1 MVKKVID
8 SRIHTLIKNN
18 VQTKHRSFFVI
29 VGDKG
34 KDQVVNLH
42 WLLSQAQV
50 TARPSVLWCY
60 KKDLGFSSHRKKRE
74 AKIKRDVKRGV
85 REINEED
92 PFELFISVTNIR
104 YTYYKETQKIL
115 GNTYGMCVLQDFEA
129 LTPNLLAR
137 TIETVEGGGVI
148 VLLLKSMSSL
158 KQLYTMTMDVHS
170 RYRTESHDDV
180 VARFNERFILS
191 LGSCPS
197 CLVVDDELN
206 VLPISL
212 GKNVK
217 PLTIKT
223 GDEALT
229 DAQKDLIKIK
239 DSVQD
244 QQPMGAL
251 VGTARTKDQAIAVM
265 KFIEAI
271 AEKTLRS
278 TVTLTASRGRGK
290 SAALG
295 IAMASA
301 VAYGYSNIFVTSP
314 SPENLKTLFE
324 FVFKGFDALGYE
336 EHMDYDIVQSTN
348 PEFNN
353 AIVRV
358 NVFKRDHRQT
368 IQYIQ
373 PQDAHT
379 LGQAELVVIDE
390 AAAIP
395 LPLVKALLGPYLVFM
410 ASTINGYEGTGRS
423 LSLKL
428 IQQLREQSRG
438 FVGKEANAAEMAKN
452 KATGVATGARTLR
465 EIELKEPIR
474 YAPEDPTEKWLN
486 KLLCLDATVVQK
498 NISGCPHPNE
508 CQLFYVNRDTL
519 FSYHPVSETFLQR
532 MMALYVASHY
542 KNTPND
548 LQLLS
553 DAPSHHLFVL
563 LPPVKEGDN
572 SLPDPLCVLQV
583 CLEGEISKQT
593 VLNSLSRGVRAS
605 GDLIPWLISQQ
616 FQDDDFASLS
626 GARVVRIATH
636 PDYTKM
642 GYGSR
647 ALELLS
653 QFYEGEFSM
662 LSENDDEDE
671 KPEYSM
677 ARVDDSELE
686 GATLMTDEIK
696 VRDPKKMPPLLLKLS
711 EKKAEKLHW
720 LGVSFGLTGPLHK
733 FWKRAGYVPVYLR
746 QTQNDLTGEHTC
758 VMLRTLQSSRV
769 QTQCDPMWLSAFSK
783 DFHHRFQN
791 LLSFQFRSFPSVLA
805 LSILESTQAG
815 QQDKK
820 NGLEEEA
827 EEDDKK
833 KKKEKEIEAI
843 TTTMA
848 VVKRLREGHVSR
860 ELVDTLFSAYDLK
873 RLESYANQ
881 MLDYHVI
888 LDLVPSIASIWF
900 DGKVDDFKLTGIQAT
915 MLLALGLQRKTI
927 DDVEK
932 ELSLSASQLLAF
944 FIKMIRK
951 FSTTFNEARTRG
963 YSEEIAS
970 SSSAGSKASTT
981 TVAKKENKMK
991 RDVTKEDQWD
1001 PNTDNLDDE
1010 LGREGKERLRELQRA
1025 SLGDVEKLYSIA
1037 NDSSVDWTMAEAQ
1050 VGKKGN
1056 STVVSVKNPE
1066 SSKKRNLVAG
1076 GTAKDLMEKEAKEFQ
1091 RGKASRRG
1099 DNKAKKRKL

>member
-8 SRIHTLIKNN
+8 SRIHTLIKNG
-18 VQTKHRSFFVI
+18 VQSKHRTFFVL

-137 TIETVEGGGVI
+137 TIETVEGGGII

-217 PLTIKT
+217 PLPIKT
-223 GDEALT
+223 GEEALT
-229 DAQKDLIKIK
+229 DEQRDLIKIK
-239 DSVQD
+239 ESVQD

-358 NVFKRDHRQT
+358 NIFKRDHRQT

-395 LPLVKALLGPYLVFM
+395 LPLVKALLGPYL
-410 ASTINGYEGTGRS
+410 E
-423 LSLKL
+423 
-428 IQQLREQSRG
+428 
-438 FVGKEANAAEMAKN
+438 
-452 KATGVATGARTLR
+452 
-465 EIELKEPIR
+465 
-474 YAPEDPTEKWLN
+474 
-486 KLLCLDATVVQK
+486 
-498 NISGCPHPNE
+498 
-508 CQLFYVNRDTL
+508 
-519 FSYHPVSETFLQR
+519 
-532 MMALYVASHY
+532 
-542 KNTPND
+542 ND
-548 LQLLS
+548 R
-553 DAPSHHLFVL
+553 
-563 LPPVKEGDN
+563 

-636 PDYTKM
+636 PDYVKM

-647 ALELLS
+647 ALDLLS
-653 QFYEGEFSM
+653 QFYEGQFSM
-662 LSENDDEDE
+662 LSEDDNE
-671 KPEYSM
+671 KPEYNM
-677 ARVDDSELE
+677 TRVDDSELE
-686 GATLMTDEIK
+686 DATLMTDDIK
-696 VRDPKKMPPLLLKLS
+696 IRDPKKMPPLLLKLS

-720 LGVSFGLTGPLHK
+720 LGVSYGLTAPLHK
-733 FWKRAGYVPVYLR
+733 FWSKAGYVPVYLR
-746 QTQNDLTGEHTC
+746 QTPNDLTGEHTC
-758 VMLRTLQSSRV
+758 VMLRTLESSRG
-769 QTQCDPMWLSAFSK
+769 QTQCDPMWLSSFSK
-783 DFHHRFQN
+783 DFHHRFQS
-791 LLSFQFRSFPSVLA
+791 LLSFQFRTFPSTLA
-805 LSILESTQAG
+805 LAILESARAG
-815 QQDKK
+815 KQIA
-820 NGLEEEA
+820 EA
-827 EEDDKK
+827 EEDQEDGGSNISTALVKK
-833 KKKEKEIEAI
+833 
-843 TTTMA
+843 
-848 VVKRLREGHVSR
+848 LREGKVSR

-881 MLDYHVI
+881 LLDYHVI
-888 LDLVPSIASIWF
+888 LDLLPQIASIWF
-900 DGKVDDFKLTGIQAT
+900 DGKVDDPSFKLTSIQAAL
-915 MLLALGLQRKTI
+915 LLALGLQRKSI
-927 DDVEK
+927 DDLEK
-932 ELSLSASQLLAF
+932 EIGLSASQLLAF

-951 FSTTFNEARTRG
+951 FSDLFKEQKTRA
-963 YSEEIAS
+963 YTEEIDSNRAAISAKVNGKKNAKEGAS
-970 SSSAGSKASTT
+970 
-981 TVAKKENKMK
+981 KMK
-991 RDVTKEDQWD
+991 RDVTKDEQWD

-1010 LGREGKERLRELQRA
+1010 LGKEGRERLRELQKA
-1025 SLGDVEKLYSIA
+1025 SLGDVEKMYAIA
-1037 NDSSVDWTMAEAQ
+1037 NEESMDWAQ
-1050 VGKKGN
+1050 AQAQIDKKGK

-1066 SSKKRNLVAG
+1066 STKKRNLVMG
-1076 GTAKDLMEKEAKEFQ
+1076 GTANEVLAQEAKDFV
-1091 RGKASRRG
+1091 RGKASRREG
-1099 DNKAKKRKL
+1099 KTAKRQKK

>member
-1 MVKKVID
+1 MVKKAID
-8 SRIHTLIKNN
+8 SRIHTLIKNG
-18 VQTKHRSFFVI
+18 VQSKHRTFFVI

-34 KDQVVNLH
+34 RDQVVNLH

-60 KKDLGFSSHRKKRE
+60 KKELGFSSHRKKRE
-74 AKIKRDVKRGV
+74 AKIKRDIKRGI
-85 REINEED
+85 REVNDED

-137 TIETVEGGGVI
+137 TIETVEGGGIV
-148 VLLLKSMSSL
+148 VLLLKTMSSL

-170 RYRTESHDDV
+170 RYRTESHHDV

-191 LGSCPS
+191 LGGCPS

-217 PLTIKT
+217 PLPIKT
-223 GDEALT
+223 GDDALT
-229 DAQKDLIKIK
+229 PQQRDLRALKET
-239 DSVQD
+239 VQD

-251 VGTARTKDQAIAVM
+251 VGVAKTLDQAKAVM
-265 KFIEAI
+265 TFIEAI

-348 PEFNN
+348 PAFNN

-358 NVFKRDHRQT
+358 NIFKRDHRQT

-373 PQDAHT
+373 PQDSHT
-379 LGQAELVVIDE
+379 LSQAELVVIDE

-395 LPLVKALLGPYLVFM
+395 LPLVKNLLGPYLVFM
-410 ASTINGYEGTGRS
+410 ASTINGYEGF
-423 LSLKL
+423 
-428 IQQLREQSRG
+428 I
-438 FVGKEANAAEMAKN
+438 GKEANAAEQAKM
-452 KATGVATGARTLR
+452 KATGVTMGTRTLR
-465 EIELKEPIR
+465 EITLEEPIR
-474 YAPEDPTEKWLN
+474 YAPEDPVEKWLN
-486 KLLCLDATVVQK
+486 KLLCLDASIVSK
-498 NISGCPHPNE
+498 NIHGFPSPKD

-563 LPPVKEGDN
+563 LPPINEGDKG
-572 SLPDPLCVLQV
+572 LPDPLVVLQV

-593 VLNSLSRGVRAS
+593 VLNSLSRGVRAA

-626 GARVVRIATH
+626 GARIVRIATH
-636 PDYTKM
+636 PDYSGK

-647 ALELLS
+647 ALELLA

-662 LSENDDEDE
+662 LSENDDDDDKKDE
-671 KPEYSM
+671 YAM
-677 ARVDDSELE
+677 VRVDDGELE
-686 GATLMTDEIK
+686 NANLLTDEIK

-711 EKKAEKLHW
+711 EKKAERLHW
-720 LGVSFGLTGPLHK
+720 LGVSYGLTAELHK
-733 FWKRAGYVPVYLR
+733 FWKKAGYVPVYLR
-746 QTQNDLTGEHTC
+746 QTANELTGEHSC
-758 VMLRTLQSSRV
+758 VMMKTLTSS
-769 QTQCDPMWLSAFSK
+769 QYQQQCDPEWLSAFAF
-783 DFHHRFQN
+783 DFRRRFRK
-791 LLSFQFRSFPSVLA
+791 LLPFQFRSFPALLA
-805 LSILESTQAG
+805 LSILDSTQIGQSYAG
-815 QQDKK
+815 VPEQMERRLTK
-820 NGLEEEA
+820 
-827 EEDDKK
+827 
-833 KKKEKEIEAI
+833 
-843 TTTMA
+843 A
-848 VVKRLREGHVSR
+848 VLDRTFLPH
-860 ELVDTLFSAYDLK
+860 DLK
-873 RLESYANQ
+873 RLEGYANQ
-881 MLDYHVI
+881 MVDYHVI
-888 LDLVPSIASIWF
+888 LDLLPELAGMWF
-900 DGKVDDFKLTGIQAT
+900 DGKVDEFKLTGVQAT
-915 MLLALGLQRKTI
+915 LLVALGLQCKTV
-927 DDVEK
+927 DELEK
-932 ELSLSASQLLAF
+932 ELGIPVSQLLAL
-944 FIKMIRK
+944 FIKLIRK
-951 FSTTFNEARTRG
+951 FSSHFTEVKTKAYEQAA
-963 YSEEIAS
+963 EEEKKQKEVPKLAHELENG
-970 SSSAGSKASTT
+970 APSKKQKRN
-981 TVAKKENKMK
+981 VEKE
-991 RDVTKEDQWD
+991 EEWD
-1001 PNTDNLDDE
+1001 PVEDDLESE
-1010 LGREGKERLRELQRA
+1010 LSKEGRERLRELQKA
-1025 SLGDVEKLYSIA
+1025 ALGDVEKMYAIA
-1037 NDSSVDWTMAEAQ
+1037 DDSSVDWEAAKQQ
-1050 VGKKGN
+1050 VAKAGN
-1056 STVVSVKNPE
+1056 STVVSVKNPD
-1066 SSKKRNLVAG
+1066 STKKRHLKAG
-1076 GTAKDLMEKEAKEFQ
+1076 GTVKEVLEKEAKEFV
-1091 RGKASRRG
+1091 RGKASRREG
-1099 DNKAKKRKL
+1099 NASKKRKI

>member
-8 SRIHTLIKNN
+8 SRIHTLIKNG
-18 VQTKHRSFFVI
+18 VQSKHRTFFVI

-60 KKDLGFSSHRKKRE
+60 KKELGFSSHRKKRE
-74 AKIKRDVKRGV
+74 AKIKRDVKRGI
-85 REINEED
+85 REVNEED

-129 LTPNLLAR
+129 LTPNMLAR
-137 TIETVEGGGVI
+137 TIETVEGGGII

-180 VARFNERFILS
+180 TARFNERFILS
-191 LGSCPS
+191 LGSCSS

-217 PLTIKT
+217 PLPVKT
-223 GDEALT
+223 GEEALT
-229 DAQKDLIKIK
+229 DAQRDLVKIK
-239 DSVQD
+239 ESVQD

-271 AEKTLRS
+271 SEKTLRS

-301 VAYGYSNIFVTSP
+301 IAYGYSNIFVTSP

-348 PEFNN
+348 PAFNN

-395 LPLVKALLGPYLVFM
+395 LSLVKNLLGPYLVFM

-438 FVGKEANAAEMAKN
+438 FVGKEANATEMAKN
-452 KATGVATGARTLR
+452 KATGMVGGARTLR

-486 KLLCLDATVVQK
+486 KLLCLDATVIQK
-498 NISGCPHPNE
+498 NISGCPAKDE

-563 LPPVKEGDN
+563 LPPIKEGDR

-642 GYGSR
+642 GYGTR

-653 QFYEGEFSM
+653 QFYEGQFSM
-662 LSENDDEDE
+662 LSEDD
-671 KPEYSM
+671 KPEHTMS
-677 ARVDDSELE
+677 RVNDSELE
-686 GATLMTDEIK
+686 GATLMTDDIK
-696 VRDPKKMPPLLLKLS
+696 IRDPKKMPPLLLKLS
-711 EKKAEKLHW
+711 EKKVEKLHW
-720 LGVSFGLTGPLHK
+720 LGVSYGLTAPLHK
-733 FWKRAGYVPVYLR
+733 FWSKAGYVPVYLR
-746 QTQNDLTGEHTC
+746 QTTNELTGEHTC
-758 VMLRTLQSSRV
+758 VMLKTLESSQV
-769 QTQCDPMWLSAFSK
+769 QTQCDPMWLTSFAK
-783 DFHHRFQN
+783 DFQHRFQN
-791 LLSFQFRSFPSVLA
+791 LLSFQFRSFPARMA
-805 LSILESTQAG
+805 LSIIESAKTAAAG
-815 QQDKK
+815 QDGEKK
-820 NGLEEEA
+820 DD
-827 EEDDKK
+827 EDQGEMTASMRLVKK
-833 KKKEKEIEAI
+833 
-843 TTTMA
+843 M
-848 VVKRLREGHVSR
+848 REGQISR
-860 ELVDTLFSAYDLK
+860 ETVDLMFSAYDLK
-873 RLESYANQ
+873 RLESYSNQ
-881 MLDYHVI
+881 LLDYHVI
-888 LDLVPSIASIWF
+888 LDLVPPVANLWF
-900 DGKVDDFKLTGIQAT
+900 EDRIQRADFKLTAVQAT
-915 MLLALGLQRKTI
+915 LLLALGLQHKTI
-927 DDVEK
+927 DDLEK
-932 ELSLSASQLLAF
+932 ELELSSSQLLAL
-944 FIKMIRK
+944 FIKMARK
-951 FSTTFNEARTRG
+951 FSDMFKELKTQG
-963 YSEEIAS
+963 YTEDIKDDAAAT
-970 SSSAGSKASTT
+970 SAKVSKAAASTKT
-981 TVAKKENKMK
+981 NKMK
-991 RDVTKEDQWD
+991 RDITRDEQWD
-1001 PNTDNLDDE
+1001 PNTEDLDDE
-1010 LGREGKERLRELQRA
+1010 LGREGRERLRELQRA
-1025 SLGDVEKLYSIA
+1025 SLGDVEKMYSISK
-1037 NDSSVDWTMAEAQ
+1037 DDSVDWSQAESQ
-1050 VGKKGN
+1050 VNKKGT
-1056 STVVSVKNPE
+1056 SSVVSVRNPE

-1076 GTAKDLMEKEAKEFQ
+1076 GTVDGLISQEAKDVAKL
-1091 RGKASRRG
+1091 KATKRSDKRR
-1099 DNKAKKRKL
+1099 KI

>member
-8 SRIHTLIKNN
+8 SRIHTLIKNG
-18 VQTKHRSFFVI
+18 VQSKHRTFFVI

-85 REINEED
+85 REVNEED

-129 LTPNLLAR
+129 LTPNMLAR

-170 RYRTESHDDV
+170 RYRTESHHDV

-191 LGSCPS
+191 LGTCPS

-217 PLTIKT
+217 PLPIKT
-223 GDEALT
+223 GEDALT
-229 DAQKDLIKIK
+229 DEQRDLIKIK
-239 DSVQD
+239 ESVQD

-358 NVFKRDHRQT
+358 NIFKRDHRQT

-428 IQQLREQSRG
+428 IKQLREQSRG
-438 FVGKEANAAEMAKN
+438 FVGKELNAAELAKS
-452 KATGVATGARTLR
+452 KATGTATGARTLR

-486 KLLCLDATVVQK
+486 KLLCLDATIIQK
-498 NISGCPHPNE
+498 NISGCPAKEE

-563 LPPVKEGDN
+563 LPPIKEGDR

-593 VLNSLSRGVRAS
+593 VLNSLSRGVRAA

-636 PDYTKM
+636 PDYVKM

-653 QFYEGEFSM
+653 QFYEGQFSI
-662 LSENDDEDE
+662 LSEDDDE
-671 KPEYSM
+671 KPEYNMS
-677 ARVDDSELE
+677 RVDDSELE
-686 GATLMTDEIK
+686 NATLMTDDIK
-696 VRDPKKMPPLLLKLS
+696 IRDPKKMPPLLLKLS

-720 LGVSFGLTGPLHK
+720 LGVSYGLTAPLHK
-733 FWKRAGYVPVYLR
+733 FWSKAGYVPVYLR
-746 QTQNDLTGEHTC
+746 QTPNDLTGEHTC
-758 VMLRTLQSSRV
+758 VMLRTLESSQT
-769 QTQCDPMWLSAFSK
+769 QTQCDPMWLSSFAK

-791 LLSFQFRSFPSVLA
+791 LLSFQFRSFSATLA
-805 LSILESTQAG
+805 LSILESARAAKQVNSG
-815 QQDKK
+815 D
-820 NGLEEEA
+820 EEA
-827 EEDDKK
+827 SEDDKN
-833 KKKEKEIEAI
+833 
-843 TTTMA
+843 TTGA
-848 VVKRLREGHVSR
+848 LVKRLREGQVSR
-860 ELVDTLFSAYDLK
+860 ELVDTMFTAYDLK
-873 RLESYANQ
+873 RLEGYANQ

-888 LDLVPSIASIWF
+888 LDLVPQVASIWF
-900 DGKVDDFKLTGIQAT
+900 DGRVDNSGFKLTNIQAAL
-915 MLLALGLQRKTI
+915 LLAIGLQRKTM
-927 DDVEK
+927 DDFEK
-932 ELSLSASQLLAF
+932 EIGLSASQLLAF

-951 FSTTFNEARTRG
+951 FSDLFKEQKTLAYT
-963 YSEEIAS
+963 EEINNARATIS
-970 SSSAGSKASTT
+970 AQQGSKSAGGNKA
-981 TVAKKENKMK
+981 K
-991 RDVTKEDQWD
+991 RDITKDEQWD
-1001 PNTDNLDDE
+1001 PNTEDLDDE
-1010 LGREGKERLRELQRA
+1010 LGKEGRERLRELQKA
-1025 SLGDVEKLYSIA
+1025 SLGDIEKIYAIA
-1037 NDSSVDWTMAEAQ
+1037 KDDTVDWSMAEAQ
-1050 VGKKGN
+1050 IDKKGK

-1066 SSKKRNLVAG
+1066 STKKRNLVMG
-1076 GTAKDLMEKEAKEFQ
+1076 GTANEVLEKEAKELV
-1091 RGKASRRG
+1091 RGKASRREG
-1099 DNKAKKRKL
+1099 GKSAKRRKV

>member
-8 SRIHTLIKNN
+8 SRIHTLIKNG
-18 VQTKHRSFFVI
+18 VQSKHRTFFVI

-60 KKDLGFSSHRKKRE
+60 KKELGFSSHRKKRE

-85 REINEED
+85 REVNEED

-115 GNTYGMCVLQDFEA
+115 GNTYGMCILQDFEA

-137 TIETVEGGGVI
+137 TIETVEGGGII

-158 KQLYTMTMDVHS
+158 KQLYTMSMDVHS
-170 RYRTESHDDV
+170 RYRTESHHDV

-191 LGSCPS
+191 LGNCPS

-217 PLTIKT
+217 PLPIKT
-223 GDEALT
+223 GEEALT
-229 DAQKDLIKIK
+229 DEQKDLIKIK
-239 DSVQD
+239 ESVQD

-251 VGTARTKDQAIAVM
+251 VGTTRTKDQAIAVM

-358 NVFKRDHRQT
+358 NIFKRDHRQT

-438 FVGKEANAAEMAKN
+438 FVGKELNATEMAKS
-452 KATGVATGARTLR
+452 KATGTAMSARTLR

-498 NISGCPHPNE
+498 NISGCPAKEE

-563 LPPVKEGDN
+563 LPPIKEGDR

-636 PDYTKM
+636 PDYVKM

-653 QFYEGEFSM
+653 QFYEGQFSM
-662 LSENDDEDE
+662 LSEDDDEKAE
-671 KPEYSM
+671 HSM

-686 GATLMTDEIK
+686 GATLMTDDIK
-696 VRDPKKMPPLLLKLS
+696 IRDPKKMPPLLLKLS
-711 EKKAEKLHW
+711 EKKVEKLHW
-720 LGVSFGLTGPLHK
+720 LGVSFGLTAPLHK
-733 FWKRAGYVPVYLR
+733 FWSKAGYVPVYLR

-758 VMLRTLQSSRV
+758 VMLRTLESSHT
-769 QTQCDPMWLSAFSK
+769 QTQCDPMWLSSFAK
-783 DFHHRFQN
+783 DFHHRFQS
-791 LLSFQFRSFPSVLA
+791 LLSFQFRSFSATLA
-805 LSILESTQAG
+805 LSILESARTAKQVESEESGEENKGTTNALVKSLRDG
-815 QQDKK
+815 Q
-820 NGLEEEA
+820 
-827 EEDDKK
+827 
-833 KKKEKEIEAI
+833 I
-843 TTTMA
+843 
-848 VVKRLREGHVSR
+848 SR
-860 ELVDTLFSAYDLK
+860 ELVDTLFTAYDLK

-881 MLDYHVI
+881 LLDYHVI
-888 LDLVPSIASIWF
+888 LDLLPQIANVWF
-900 DGKVDDFKLTGIQAT
+900 DGRVNDAGFKLTNIQSAL
-915 MLLALGLQRKTI
+915 LLAVGLQRKTI
-927 DDVEK
+927 DDFEK
-932 ELSLSASQLLAF
+932 EIGLSASQLLAF
-944 FIKMIRK
+944 FIKMVRK
-951 FSTTFNEARTRG
+951 FSELFKEQKTRA
-963 YSEEIAS
+963 YTEEINNTRAS
-970 SSSAGSKASTT
+970 ISAQQSSKASTGG
-981 TVAKKENKMK
+981 NKMK
-991 RDVTKEDQWD
+991 RDVTKEEEWD
-1001 PNTDNLDDE
+1001 PNMENLDDE
-1010 LGREGKERLRELQRA
+1010 LGKEGRERLRELQKA
-1025 SLGDVEKLYSIA
+1025 SLGDVEKIYAIA
-1037 NDSSVDWTMAEAQ
+1037 KDDTVDWSAAEAQ
-1050 VGKKGN
+1050 IDKKGK

-1066 SSKKRNLVAG
+1066 STKKRNLVMG
-1076 GTAKDLMEKEAKEFQ
+1076 GTAKEVMDKETKEFV
-1091 RGKASRRG
+1091 RGKASRRDG
-1099 DNKAKKRKL
+1099 GKTAKRRKV

>member
-8 SRIHTLIKNN
+8 SRIHTLIKNG
-18 VQTKHRSFFVI
+18 VQNKHRTFIVL

-60 KKDLGFSSHRKKRE
+60 KKELGFSSHRKKRE

-137 TIETVEGGGVI
+137 TIETVEGGGII

-191 LGSCPS
+191 LGSCET

-217 PLTIKT
+217 PLPIKT
-223 GDEALT
+223 GEDALT
-229 DAQKDLIKIK
+229 DEQRDLIKIK
-239 DSVQD
+239 ESVQD

-358 NVFKRDHRQT
+358 NIFKRDHRQT

-428 IQQLREQSRG
+428 IKQLREQSRG
-438 FVGKEANAAEMAKN
+438 FVGKEANAAELAKN
-452 KATGVATGARTLR
+452 KATGVSTGARTLR

-498 NISGCPHPNE
+498 NISGCPAKEE

-553 DAPSHHLFVL
+553 DAPSHHL
-563 LPPVKEGDN
+563 
-572 SLPDPLCVLQV
+572 
-583 CLEGEISKQT
+583 
-593 VLNSLSRGVRAS
+593 LSRGVRAA

-636 PDYTKM
+636 PDYIKM

-653 QFYEGEFSM
+653 QFYEGQFSM
-662 LSENDDEDE
+662 LSEDDDE
-671 KPEYSM
+671 KPQYNM
-677 ARVDDSELE
+677 TRVDDSELE
-686 GATLMTDEIK
+686 GASLMTDDIK
-696 VRDPKKMPPLLLKLS
+696 IRDPKKMPPLLLKLS

-720 LGVSFGLTGPLHK
+720 LGVSYGLTAPLHK
-733 FWKRAGYVPVYLR
+733 FWSKAGYVPVYLR
-746 QTQNDLTGEHTC
+746 QTPNDLTGEHTC
-758 VMLRTLQSSRV
+758 VMLRTLESSRG
-769 QTQCDPMWLSAFSK
+769 QTQCDPMWLSSFSK
-783 DFHHRFQN
+783 DFHHRFQS
-791 LLSFQFRSFPSVLA
+791 LLSFQFRSFPSTLA
-805 LSILESTQAG
+805 LSILESARAG
-815 QQDKK
+815 KLIGDSSD
-820 NGLEEEA
+820 
-827 EEDDKK
+827 EDDKADSNASVTLVK
-833 KKKEKEIEAI
+833 K
-843 TTTMA
+843 
-848 VVKRLREGHVSR
+848 LREGHVSR
-860 ELVDTLFSAYDLK
+860 ELVEALFSAYDLK

-881 MLDYHVI
+881 LLDYHVI
-888 LDLVPSIASIWF
+888 LDLLPQIASIWF
-900 DGKVDDFKLTGIQAT
+900 DGKVGDDAFKLTNIQSAL
-915 MLLALGLQRKTI
+915 LLALGLQRKSI
-927 DDVEK
+927 DDFEK
-932 ELSLSASQLLAF
+932 EIGLSASQLLAF

-951 FSTTFNEARTRG
+951 FSELFKEQKTRA
-963 YSEEIAS
+963 YTQEIDNNRAAI
-970 SSSAGSKASTT
+970 SAQVSGRS
-981 TVAKKENKMK
+981 AKEGPNKMK
-991 RDVTKEDQWD
+991 RDVTKEEQWD
-1001 PNTDNLDDE
+1001 PNMDNLDDE
-1010 LGREGKERLRELQRA
+1010 LGKEGRERLRELQKA
-1025 SLGDVEKLYSIA
+1025 SLGDVEKMYAISK
-1037 NDSSVDWTMAEAQ
+1037 DSMDWAEAEAQ
-1050 VGKKGN
+1050 IDKKGK

-1076 GTAKDLMEKEAKEFQ
+1076 GTASEVMAKEAKEFV
-1091 RGKASRRG
+1091 RGKASRREG
-1099 DNKAKKRKL
+1099 GGKSGGVAKKRKV

>member
-8 SRIHTLIKNN
+8 SRIHTLIKNG
-18 VQTKHRSFFVI
+18 VQSKHRTFFVI

-60 KKDLGFSSHRKKRE
+60 KKELGFSSHRKKRE

-129 LTPNLLAR
+129 LTPNMLAR

-170 RYRTESHDDV
+170 RYRTESHHDV

-191 LGSCPS
+191 LGTCPS

-217 PLTIKT
+217 PLPIKT
-223 GDEALT
+223 GDDAMT
-229 DAQKDLIKIK
+229 DEQKDLIKIK
-239 DSVQD
+239 ESVQD

-358 NVFKRDHRQT
+358 NIFKRDHRQT

-438 FVGKEANAAEMAKN
+438 FVGKELNAAELAKS
-452 KATGVATGARTLR
+452 KATGSATGARTLR

-486 KLLCLDATVVQK
+486 KLLCLDATIIQK
-498 NISGCPHPNE
+498 NISGCPSREE

-563 LPPVKEGDN
+563 LPPIKEGDR

-593 VLNSLSRGVRAS
+593 VLNSLSRGVRAA

-636 PDYTKM
+636 PDYVKM

-653 QFYEGEFSM
+653 QFYEGQFSM
-662 LSENDDEDE
+662 LSEDDDE
-671 KPEYSM
+671 KPDHSM
-677 ARVDDSELE
+677 TRVDDSELE
-686 GATLMTDEIK
+686 GATLMTDDIK
-696 VRDPKKMPPLLLKLS
+696 IRDPKKMPPLLLKLS

-720 LGVSFGLTGPLHK
+720 LGVSYGLTAPLHK
-733 FWKRAGYVPVYLR
+733 FWSKAGYVPVYLR
-746 QTQNDLTGEHTC
+746 QTPNDLTGEHTC
-758 VMLRTLQSSRV
+758 VMLRTLESSQT
-769 QTQCDPMWLSAFSK
+769 QTQCDPMWLSSFAK
-783 DFHHRFQN
+783 DFHHRFQS
-791 LLSFQFRSFPSVLA
+791 LLSFQFRSFSATLA
-805 LSILESTQAG
+805 LSILESAKAAKQTG
-815 QQDKK
+815 
-820 NGLEEEA
+820 G
-827 EEDDKK
+827 EDD
-833 KKKEKEIEAI
+833 EASEGDKSS
-843 TTTMA
+843 TGA
-848 VVKRLREGHVSR
+848 LVKRLRDGQVSR
-860 ELVDTLFSAYDLK
+860 ELVDALFSAYDLK
-873 RLESYANQ
+873 RLEGYANQ

-888 LDLVPSIASIWF
+888 LDLVPQVASIWF
-900 DGKVDDFKLTGIQAT
+900 DGRVDNSGFKLTNIQAAL
-915 MLLALGLQRKTI
+915 LLAIGLQRKTM
-927 DDVEK
+927 DDFEK
-932 ELSLSASQLLAF
+932 EIGLSASQLLAF

-951 FSTTFNEARTRG
+951 FSELFKEQKTLAYT
-963 YSEEIAS
+963 EEINNARATISAQQS
-970 SSSAGSKASTT
+970 SKSTGGNKA
-981 TVAKKENKMK
+981 K
-991 RDVTKEDQWD
+991 RDVTKDEQWD
-1001 PNTDNLDDE
+1001 PNTENLDDE
-1010 LGREGKERLRELQRA
+1010 LGKEGRERLRELQKA
-1025 SLGDVEKLYSIA
+1025 SLGDVEKMYAIA
-1037 NDSSVDWTMAEAQ
+1037 KDDTVDWSLAEAQ
-1050 VGKKGN
+1050 IEKKGK

-1066 SSKKRNLVAG
+1066 STKKRNLVMG
-1076 GTAKDLMEKEAKEFQ
+1076 GTANDVMAKEAKDFV
-1091 RGKASRRG
+1091 RGKASRREG
-1099 DNKAKKRKL
+1099 GKSTKRRKV

>member
-8 SRIHTLIKNN
+8 SRIHTLIKNG
-18 VQTKHRSFFVI
+18 VQSKHRTFFVI

-74 AKIKRDVKRGV
+74 AKIKRDVKRGI

-92 PFELFISVTNIR
+92 PFELFISVTDIR

-137 TIETVEGGGVI
+137 TIETVEGGGII

-158 KQLYTMTMDVHS
+158 KQLYTMSMDVHS
-170 RYRTESHDDV
+170 RYRTESHHDV

-191 LGSCPS
+191 LGNCPS

-217 PLTIKT
+217 PLPIKT
-223 GDEALT
+223 GEDAMTDE
-229 DAQKDLIKIK
+229 QRDLIKIK
-239 DSVQD
+239 ESVQD

-438 FVGKEANAAEMAKN
+438 FVGKDLNAAELAKS
-452 KATGVATGARTLR
+452 KATGTAASARTLR

-498 NISGCPHPNE
+498 NISGCPAKEE

-563 LPPVKEGDN
+563 LPPIKEGDR

-593 VLNSLSRGVRAS
+593 VLNSLSRGVRAA

-636 PDYTKM
+636 PDYVKM

-653 QFYEGEFSM
+653 QFYEGQFSM
-662 LSENDDEDE
+662 LAEDDKE

-677 ARVDDSELE
+677 TRVDDSELE
-686 GATLMTDEIK
+686 GASLMTDDIK
-696 VRDPKKMPPLLLKLS
+696 IRDPKKMPPLLLKLS

-720 LGVSFGLTGPLHK
+720 LGVSYGLTGPLHK
-733 FWKRAGYVPVYLR
+733 FWSKAGYVPVYLR
-746 QTQNDLTGEHTC
+746 QTPNDLTGEYTC
-758 VMLRTLQSSRV
+758 VMLRTLESSHT
-769 QTQCDPMWLSAFSK
+769 QTQCDPMWLSSFAK
-783 DFHHRFQN
+783 DFHHRFQS
-791 LLSFQFRSFPSVLA
+791 LLSFQFRSFSATLA
-805 LSILESTQAG
+805 LSILESARSAKQANSEG
-815 QQDKK
+815 N
-820 NGLEEEA
+820 NGGDSRNPTDL
-827 EEDDKK
+827 
-833 KKKEKEIEAI
+833 
-843 TTTMA
+843 M
-848 VVKRLREGHVSR
+848 VKLLRGGPISR
-860 ELVDTLFSAYDLK
+860 ELVDTQFTAYDLK

-881 MLDYHVI
+881 LLDYHVI
-888 LDLVPSIASIWF
+888 LDLLPQIASIWF
-900 DGKVDDFKLTGIQAT
+900 DGRIDDGGFKLTNIQSAL
-915 MLLALGLQRKTI
+915 LLALGLQRKTI
-927 DDVEK
+927 DDFEK
-932 ELSLSASQLLAF
+932 EIGLSASQLLAF

-951 FSTTFNEARTRG
+951 FSDVFKEQKTRA
-963 YSEEIAS
+963 YTEEINNNRAAI
-970 SSSAGSKASTT
+970 SAQQTNKKSGSGI
-981 TVAKKENKMK
+981 NKMK
-991 RDVTKEDQWD
+991 RDVTKEEEWD
-1001 PNTDNLDDE
+1001 PNTEDLDDE
-1010 LGREGKERLRELQRA
+1010 LGKEGRLRLRELQKA
-1025 SLGDVEKLYSIA
+1025 SLGDVEKMYAIA
-1037 NDSSVDWTMAEAQ
+1037 KDETVDWSMAEAQ
-1050 VGKKGN
+1050 IDKKGK
-1056 STVVSVKNPE
+1056 STVVSVKNPD
-1066 SSKKRNLVAG
+1066 STKKRNLVKG
-1076 GTAKDLMEKEAKEFQ
+1076 GTANEVLEKESKEFV
-1091 RGKASRRG
+1091 RGKASRREG
-1099 DNKAKKRKL
+1099 KSAKRRKV

>member
-1 MVKKVID
+1 
-8 SRIHTLIKNN
+8 
-18 VQTKHRSFFVI
+18 
-29 VGDKG
+29 
-34 KDQVVNLH
+34 
-42 WLLSQAQV
+42 
-50 TARPSVLWCY
+50 
-60 KKDLGFSSHRKKRE
+60 SHRKKRE
-74 AKIKRDVKRGV
+74 AKIKRDVKRGL
-85 REINEED
+85 REVNEED
-92 PFELFISVTNIR
+92 PFELFISVTDIR

-137 TIETVEGGGVI
+137 TIETVEGGGII

-158 KQLYTMTMDVHS
+158 KQLYTMSMDVHS
-170 RYRTESHDDV
+170 RYRTESHHDV

-191 LGSCPS
+191 LGNCAS

-217 PLTIKT
+217 PLPIKIGEDAMT
-223 GDEALT
+223 DE
-229 DAQKDLIKIK
+229 QRDLIKIK
-239 DSVQD
+239 ESVQD

-438 FVGKEANAAEMAKN
+438 FVGKDLNAAELAKS

-474 YAPEDPTEKWLN
+474 YAPEDPTEKWMN

-498 NISGCPHPNE
+498 NISGCPAKEE

-563 LPPVKEGDN
+563 LPPIKEGDR

-593 VLNSLSRGVRAS
+593 VLNSLSRGVRAA

-636 PDYTKM
+636 PDYVKM

-653 QFYEGEFSM
+653 QFYEGQFSM
-662 LSENDDEDE
+662 LSEDNDE

-677 ARVDDSELE
+677 SRVDDSELE
-686 GATLMTDEIK
+686 GATLMTDDIK
-696 VRDPKKMPPLLLKLS
+696 IRDPKKMPPLLLKLS
-711 EKKAEKLHW
+711 EKRAEKLHW
-720 LGVSFGLTGPLHK
+720 LGVSYGLTAPLHK
-733 FWKRAGYVPVYLR
+733 FWSKAGYVPVYLR
-746 QTQNDLTGEHTC
+746 QTPNDLTGEHTC
-758 VMLRTLQSSRV
+758 VMLRTLGSSQT
-769 QTQCDPMWLSAFSK
+769 QTQCDPMWLSLFAK
-783 DFHHRFQN
+783 DFHHRFQS
-791 LLSFQFRSFPSVLA
+791 LLSFQFRSFSSTLA
-805 LSILESTQAG
+805 LSILESSRAAKQADADSSSSVEDNG
-815 QQDKK
+815 SQSAEAFLKK
-820 NGLEEEA
+820 
-827 EEDDKK
+827 
-833 KKKEKEIEAI
+833 
-843 TTTMA
+843 
-848 VVKRLREGHVSR
+848 LREGPVSR

-881 MLDYHVI
+881 LLDFHVI
-888 LDLVPSIASIWF
+888 LDLLPQIASIWF
-900 DGKVDDFKLTGIQAT
+900 DGRVQDTGFKLTNIQAAL
-915 MLLALGLQRKTI
+915 LLALGLQRKTI
-927 DDVEK
+927 DDFEK
-932 ELSLSASQLLAF
+932 EIGLSASQLLAF

-951 FSTTFNEARTRG
+951 FSDLFKEQKTRA
-963 YSEEIAS
+963 YTEEIDNGRAIAS
-970 SSSAGSKASTT
+970 SKISSKDIANGNS
-981 TVAKKENKMK
+981 NKLKK
-991 RDVTKEDQWD
+991 RDATKDEQWD
-1001 PNTDNLDDE
+1001 PTTDNLDDE
-1010 LGREGKERLRELQRA
+1010 LGKEGRERLRELQKA
-1025 SLGDVEKLYSIA
+1025 SLGDVEKMYAIA
-1037 NDSSVDWTMAEAQ
+1037 KDDSVDWSMAEAQ
-1050 VGKKGN
+1050 IEKKGK

-1066 SSKKRNLVAG
+1066 STKKRNLVAG
-1076 GTAKDLMEKEAKEFQ
+1076 GTATDVMAKEAKEFV
-1091 RGKASRRG
+1091 RGKASRREG
-1099 DNKAKKRKL
+1099 GHSNKSGAKRRKV

>member
-18 VQTKHRSFFVI
+18 VQTKHRSFFVL

-137 TIETVEGGGVI
+137 TIETVEGGGII

-223 GDEALT
+223 GEDALT

-239 DSVQD
+239 ESVQD

-251 VGTARTKDQAIAVM
+251 VGTAKTKDQAIAVM

-358 NVFKRDHRQT
+358 NIFKRDHRQT

-395 LPLVKALLGPYLVFM
+395 LPLVKNLLGPYLVFM

-438 FVGKEANAAEMAKN
+438 FVGKEANAAEQAKS

-474 YAPEDPTEKWLN
+474 YAPEDPTEKWMN

-593 VLNSLSRGVRAS
+593 VLNSLSRGVRAA

-662 LSENDDEDE
+662 LSEDDEE
-671 KPEYSM
+671 KPEYTM

-686 GATLMTDEIK
+686 GASLMTDDIK

-720 LGVSFGLTGPLHK
+720 LGVSFGLTGQLHK
-733 FWKRAGYVPVYLR
+733 FWKRSGYVPVYLR
-746 QTQNDLTGEHTC
+746 QTPNDLTGEHTC
-758 VMLRTLQSSRV
+758 VMLRTLQSSRL

-783 DFHHRFQN
+783 DFHHRFQS
-791 LLSFQFRSFPSVLA
+791 LLSFQFRTFPAVLA

-815 QQDKK
+815 QQKS
-820 NGLEEEA
+820 
-827 EEDDKK
+827 EEDEEDEEDKK
-833 KKKEKEIEAI
+833 KAKQ
-843 TTTMA
+843 TTTTA
-848 VVKRLREGHVSR
+848 LVKKLREGHVSR

-881 MLDYHVI
+881 LLDYHVI
-888 LDLVPSIASIWF
+888 LDLLPLIASIWF
-900 DGKVDDFKLTGIQAT
+900 DGKVDDFKLTGIQST
-915 MLLALGLQRKTI
+915 LLLALGLQRKTI

-944 FIKMIRK
+944 FIKMVRK

-963 YSEEIAS
+963 YSEDIDVDTTS
-970 SSSAGSKASTT
+970 SSSSK
-981 TVAKKENKMK
+981 TVTKKDNKMK
-991 RDVTKEDQWD
+991 RDVTKEEQWD
-1001 PNTDNLDDE
+1001 PTTDNLDDE
-1010 LGREGKERLRELQRA
+1010 LGKEGRERLRELQRA
-1025 SLGDVEKLYSIA
+1025 SLGDVEKMYSIA
-1037 NDSSVDWTMAEAQ
+1037 NDDSVDWSMAESQ
-1050 VGKKGN
+1050 IDKKGN

-1066 SSKKRNLVAG
+1066 SSKKRNLVQG
-1076 GTAKDLMEKEAKEFQ
+1076 GTAKEVMDKEAKEFV
-1091 RGKASRRG
+1091 RGKQSRR